1 MLKTSIILS
10 MAIAIILTSGCASL
24 GTSSRIGNNDG
35 NDQCFKQLQ
44 KVDELAVYYKDNRIQ
59 EIMTGTLAGA
69 AVGAAGG
76 AGIAAALG
84 NDVGA
89 GALIGSVAGAVTGG
103 FSANAYWEKKL
114 ADAQNN
120 KQAAINAVNSDMRAE
135 ISNLNKID
143 AAIDALYHC
152 RTKQRDKIRRDFASG
167 KLSRSQ
173 AQTEWQKW
181 AELIDKDKGELAY
194 LGEAIQNMKSIESA
208 YQFASEAM
216 VESNDK
222 PKKSKVSDKKKRPQ
236 SSTSTHKATAKV
248 GNNKGL
254 VSSVVEKVASVEKK
268 TMLTAKMQQESLN
281 PNGFEVINSA
291 LTLPLLALSIP
302 LPIEASASCSQ

>member
-1 MLKTSIILS
+1 MFKTSSILS
-10 MAIAIILTSGCASL
+10 MAIAVLLTSGCASL

-35 NDQCFKQLQ
+35 NDQCFNQLQ
-44 KVDELAVYYKDNRIQ
+44 KVDELAVYYKDDRIQ

-76 AGIAAALG
+76 AGIAAAFG

-89 GALIGSVAGAVTGG
+89 GALIGSVAGAVSGG

-135 ISNLNKID
+135 ISHLNKID

-173 AQTEWQKW
+173 AQAEWQKW
-181 AELIDKDKGELAY
+181 AELIDKDKTELAY

-216 VESNDK
+216 VEGNDR
-222 PKKSKVSDKKKRPQ
+222 PKKSKSSDKKKRVQ
-236 SSTSTHKATAKV
+236 SNTPSHKAATKV

-268 TMLTAKMQQESLN
+268 TTMTAKMQQESLN

-291 LTLPLLALSIP
+291 LTLPLLALS
-302 LPIEASASCSQ
+302 LPETLEERTTCH